1 MSATALAPR
10 AQSNLATGSFL
21 TPEQADLL
29 KRQLMSAPRSRKAT
43 DDEFALFLYQCER
56 TRLDPFA
63 RQIYAIFRKQRGQER
78 MTVQVSID
86 GLRLVAERTGRY
98 APGPEVWCGPD
109 GNWRDVWL
117 DREPPAAAKVT
128 VRKLLGDTIVEFA
141 VPATF
146 AEYAPRDMEGGLT
159 GLWPKMPAVMIAK
172 CSEAK
177 SLRKAFP
184 QETSGLYTTE
194 EMDQVDAEEATIA
207 EIHKSFP
214 GTVEVDPTTGEV
226 LDAGTPSSPVSEEA
240 RSASVAEPPAS
251 AASSSDEDLPA
262 LFTRLAVPDPSR
274 RMLLLTYGARE
285 EGELTPEQAEE
296 VRAKVL
302 SRFGR

>member
-10 AQSNLATGSFL
+10 APSNLATGSFL
-21 TPEQADLL
+21 TPEQVELL

-86 GLRLVAERTGRY
+86 GLRLIAERTGRY
-98 APGPEVWCGPD
+98 APGPEVWCGAD
-109 GNWRDVWL
+109 GQWRDVWL

-128 VRKLLGDTIVEFA
+128 VRKLLGETIVEFA

-146 AEYAPRDMEGGLT
+146 SEYAPRDMDGNLT

-194 EMDQVDAEEATIA
+194 EMDQIDAEEATIA

-214 GTVEVDPTTGEV
+214 GTVEVDPQTGEV
-226 LDAGTPSSPVSEEA
+226 LGADASSPPVPEEA
-240 RSASVAEPPAS
+240 SPASEPEPPAPG
-251 AASSSDEDLPA
+251 ASLSELLAQLPGVGRKMALLSVGAQDE
-262 LFTRLAVPDPSR
+262 S
-274 RMLLLTYGARE
+274 
-285 EGELTPEQAEE
+285 ELSPEQAEK
-296 VRAKVL
+296 VRAEAEKRL
-302 SRFGR
+302 ARS

>member
-10 AQSNLATGSFL
+10 APSNLATGSFL
-21 TPEQADLL
+21 TPEQTELL
-29 KRQLMSAPRSRKAT
+29 KRQLMSAPRSRQAT

-109 GNWRDVWL
+109 GHWRDVWL
-117 DREPPAAAKVT
+117 ERDPPAAAKVT

-146 AEYAPRDMEGGLT
+146 TEYAPRDTEGHLT

-207 EIHKSFP
+207 EIHKTFP
-214 GTVEVDPTTGEV
+214 GTVEMDPTTGEI
-226 LDAGTPSSPVSEEA
+226 LDADTPSRSPEEVG
-240 RSASVAEPPAS
+240 SASVPEPPAS
-251 AASSSDEDLPA
+251 ATPPEEEDLPA
-262 LFTRLAVPDPSR
+262 LLARLPEVAR
-274 RMLLLTYGARE
+274 RMALLACGARDE
-285 EGELTPEQAEE
+285 SELTPGQAEQ
-296 VRAKVL
+296 VRAEALKRL
-302 SRFGR
+302 AKLGS